1 MVVTTRE
8 EGKTYTVRRSA
19 GVNHRRSCR
28 CCSRLSLVGRW
39 CSGRSRV
46 SDGSVGL
53 ALMSFEVVA
62 VGVVVSIVVEA
73 VVVALTG
80 VSTTVIMVVGC
91 VAASSSVV
99 QLGFT
104 FRVIMKWC
112 IM

>member
-1 MVVTTRE
+1 
-8 EGKTYTVRRSA
+8 
-19 GVNHRRSCR
+19 
-28 CCSRLSLVGRW
+28 
-39 CSGRSRV
+39 
-46 SDGSVGL
+46 
-53 ALMSFEVVA
+53 MSFEVVS